1 MFQALKHL
9 SKARELLS
17 KALKHKFKALEHKF
31 PLGVGENPSR
41 RKIFFFRVMIFF
53 RIKFVPLHKL

>member
-1 MFQALKHL
+1 MFQALKRL

-17 KALKHKFKALEHKF
+17 KALEHKFKALEHKF

-41 RKIFFFRVMIFF
+41 RKIFFFRVLIIF

>member
-1 MFQALKHL
+1 MFQALKRL
-9 SKARELLS
+9 SKARKLLA

-31 PLGVGENPSR
+31 LRGVGENPSR

-53 RIKFVPLHKL
+53 RIKFVSLHKL

>member
-1 MFQALKHL
+1 MFQTLKHL
-9 SKARELLS
+9 SKALELLS
-17 KALKHKFKALEHKF
+17 KAREHKFQALEHKF